1 MNLTDLQS
9 VKVKKKSCVFFIT
22 AFAICISQ
30 RILHNRPI
38 AIGYCLIYL
47 LNRVYVESALIQS
60 PVTGASLTVGLLVSQ
75 YVSVNMFQS
84 ICFSQYGRWR
94 ICNHSLIHQ
103 SPLLVTLSM
112 KCGLHFRWQRDRC
125 QRSLSVP
132 FIHYVLV
139 WLNIELCLVVSTSSN
154 GTCCSQA
161 F

>member
-84 ICFSQYGRWR
+84 IWALTYLQSQPYPPVSTARDAQHEMWASLPVTTR
-94 ICNHSLIHQ
+94 SMSTISVCTVHSLCV
-103 SPLLVTLSM
+103 SLV
-112 KCGLHFRWQRDRC
+112 K
-125 QRSLSVP
+125 
-132 FIHYVLV
+132 Y
-139 WLNIELCLVVSTSSN
+139 
-154 GTCCSQA
+154 
-161 F
+161 